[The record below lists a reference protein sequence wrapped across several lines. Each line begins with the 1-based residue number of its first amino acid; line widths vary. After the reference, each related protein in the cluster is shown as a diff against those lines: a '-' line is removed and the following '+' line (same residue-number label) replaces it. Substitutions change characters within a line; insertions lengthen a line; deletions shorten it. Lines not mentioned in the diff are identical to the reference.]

1 LYKIPF
7 NNQVSEKTMKR
18 IDLSSGIIAAPIMPF
33 HNDGSPDWKTLEHYI
48 YQVGAG
54 QPRAI
59 AMNMALS
66 EGSSLELQE
75 QLEVIRR
82 CKQVLEGGCH
92 LLSGINANHTA
103 GAIVLARKLVE
114 AGADGLVVFPP
125 VPAFYGPL
133 PLEMIAAYHRDI
145 ANSVD
150 VPLLAFQTSFVS
162 YPPGSIKIL
171 SEIPGIVGIKD
182 ASFDVDQTLQNVK
195 EGATLSRKIAIL
207 TGSDTFILE
216 AILMG
221 CDGALIGFAST
232 ATAALVQMH
241 EFARKGKITEAYEIW
256 NALAPLARIGWR
268 QPRRDYRVRMK
279 YVLMK
284 QGIITNMT
292 VRAPL
297 PALSEAD
304 RHDIDETFKKFR
316 LVDPRFFPAGRA
328 IENAHLMAGN

>member
-1 LYKIPF
+1 
-7 NNQVSEKTMKR
+7 MKR
-18 IDLSSGIIAAPIMPF
+18 IDLSSGIIAAPVMPF
-33 HNDGSPDWKTLEHYI
+33 HNDGSPDWKMLETYI

-54 QPRAI
+54 LPRAI

-66 EGSSLELQE
+66 EGSSLEQEE

-82 CKQVLEGGCH
+82 CKRVLEGTCY
-92 LLSGINANHTA
+92 LLSGINANYTA
-103 GAIVLARKLVE
+103 GAISLAKKLVD

-133 PLEMIAAYHRDI
+133 PLEMIAGYHRDI
-145 ANSVD
+145 ANAVD
-150 VPLLAFQTSFVS
+150 VPLLAFQTNFVS
-162 YPPGSIKIL
+162 YPPGTIKVL
-171 SEIPGIVGIKD
+171 SEIPGVVGIKD
-182 ASFDVDQTLQNVK
+182 ASFSVDQTLQNVK
-195 EGATLSRKIAIL
+195 EGAALSRKIAIL

-221 CDGALIGFAST
+221 CDGALIGFGST

-241 EFARKGKITEAYEIW
+241 EFAKAGKITEAYQIW

-268 QPRRDYRVRMK
+268 QPLRNYRVRMK

-284 QGIITNMT
+284 QGILTNMT

-297 PALSEAD
+297 PPLSDVD
-304 RHDIDETFKKFR
+304 RQDIDEALKKFH
-316 LVDPRFFPAGRA
+316 LDDPRFFPAGRA
-328 IENAHLMAGN
+328 IENAHSMAGEGLGRNA

>member
-1 LYKIPF
+1 
-7 NNQVSEKTMKR
+7 MKR

-33 HNDGSPDWKTLEHYI
+33 HNDGSPDWKTLESYI

-54 QPRAI
+54 RPRAI

-66 EGSSLELQE
+66 EGSSLELDE

-82 CKQVLEGGCH
+82 CKQVLEGACH

-103 GAIVLARKLVE
+103 AAIALAKKLVD

-150 VPLLAFQTSFVS
+150 VPLLAFQTNFVS

-171 SEIPGIVGIKD
+171 SEIPGVVGIKD
-182 ASFDVDQTLQNVK
+182 ASFNVDQTLQNVK

-216 AILMG
+216 AMLMG
-221 CDGALIGFAST
+221 CDGALIGFAAT

-241 EFARKGKITEAYEIW
+241 EFASQGKITEAYEIW

-279 YVLMK
+279 YVLIK

-297 PALSEAD
+297 PTLAESD
-304 RHDIDETFKKFR
+304 RYDIDEMFKKFH
-316 LVDPRFFPAGRA
+316 LGDPRFFPAGRA
-328 IENAHLMAGN
+328 IESALLTAGQ

>member
-1 LYKIPF
+1 
-7 NNQVSEKTMKR
+7 MKR

-33 HNDGSPDWKTLEHYI
+33 HNDGSPDWRTLETYI
-48 YQVGAG
+48 YQVGG
-54 QPRAI
+54 GRPRAI

-66 EGSSLELQE
+66 EGSSLELEE

-82 CKQVLEGGCH
+82 CKQVLKGGCH

-103 GAIVLARKLVE
+103 AAIALAGKLVD

-145 ANSVD
+145 ANSVH

-195 EGATLSRKIAIL
+195 EGATLTRKIAIL

-216 AILMG
+216 AMLMG

-241 EFARKGKITEAYEIW
+241 QFASQGKITEAYEIW
-256 NALAPLARIGWR
+256 NLLAPLARIGWR

-304 RHDIDETFKKFR
+304 RYDIDETFKKFG
-316 LVDPRFFPAGRA
+316 LGDLRFFPAGRA
-328 IENAHLMAGN
+328 IETAHLMVGR

>member
-1 LYKIPF
+1 
-7 NNQVSEKTMKR
+7 MKR
-18 IDLSSGIIAAPIMPF
+18 IDLSSGILAAPVMPF
-33 HNDGSPDWKTLEHYI
+33 HNDGSPDWKTLESYI

-54 QPRAI
+54 RPRAI

-66 EGSSLELQE
+66 EGSSLELEE

-82 CKQVLEGGCH
+82 CKQVLVGCH
-92 LLSGINANHTA
+92 LLSGINATHTA
-103 GAIVLARKLVE
+103 GAIALAKKLVD

-133 PLEMIAAYHRDI
+133 PLEMIAAYHGDI

-150 VPLLAFQTSFVS
+150 VPLLAFQTNFVS
-162 YPPGSIKIL
+162 YPPGTITIL

-182 ASFDVDQTLQNVK
+182 ASFNVDQTLQNVK

-232 ATAALVQMH
+232 ATAALVQMY
-241 EFARKGKITEAYEIW
+241 EFASQGKITEAYEIW

-268 QPRRDYRVRMK
+268 QPLRDYRVRMK

-284 QGIITNMT
+284 QGILTNMT

-297 PALSEAD
+297 PTLSEVD

-316 LVDPRFFPAGRA
+316 LGDPRFLPAGRE
-328 IENAHLMAGN
+328 IENTRSMAGERLVRNA